1 MSLNQAHI
9 KSVTFM
15 LDDSAPHCAF
25 PVLTHGA
32 VQEVRA
38 YTHRWVASE
47 FPVLRATLADMSQLQ

>member
-15 LDDSAPHCAF
+15 LDDSAPHCVF

-38 YTHRWVASE
+38 YRWVASE
-47 FPVLRATLADMSQLQ
+47 FPVFYVQL